1 MADKRLYTLLK
12 EIKDRILPL
21 TSGGTGATTAAG
33 AVNNLKSPLVDLI
46 YPVGAIYTSTAST
59 NPKTLFGGTWTQITN
74 TFLLGAGS
82 SYSAG
87 STGGASTVTLT
98 VGQLPIHK
106 HTFNGSTSYTSYAG
120 NHTHTFRGGNA
131 SGGSGA
137 YVDMYNGSPGW
148 PGTRDVTDAVIA
160 NSSILTAHTVTV
172 AGSISV
178 NTGGGGEHN
187 NMPPYLVVYM
197 WRRTA

>member
-12 EIKDRILPL
+12 QIKDRILPL
-21 TSGGTGATTAAG
+21 SGGGTGATTAAG

-87 STGGASTVTLT
+87 STGGAATHTLT
-98 VGQLPIHK
+98 SAQMP
-106 HTFNGSTSYTSYAG
+106 S
-120 NHTHTFRGGNA
+120 HTHTFTGSAVTSTSKGAHTHDVVGGAGTNGSGSTRAGNSYAKNFSSFRTLPASHVCHSNGAHTHSATAAGTNSNTGSGNA
-131 SGGSGA
+131 
-137 YVDMYNGSPGW
+137 
-148 PGTRDVTDAVIA
+148 
-160 NSSILTAHTVTV
+160 
-172 AGSISV
+172 
-178 NTGGGGEHN
+178 HN